1 MLVRQ
6 SSQPRVESSRL
17 TSGMTGYQLMSTM
30 QQRVGQK
37 RSFKAMQKASKSI
50 DDDISQIKETSRT
63 INEDEVDVSDDVVEA
78 HQVMSKR
85 QHVSNNPQ
93 E

>member
-1 MLVRQ
+1 
-6 SSQPRVESSRL
+6 
-17 TSGMTGYQLMSTM
+17 
-30 QQRVGQK
+30 
-37 RSFKAMQKASKSI
+37 MQKASKSI